1 MSHRSLATP
10 FAIAPRPS
18 GEPRPSTAT
27 TSALHASK
35 RPLQRWSQER
45 ASAIALFMLLLGVSF
60 VATRAVG
67 ELLFR

>member
-1 MSHRSLATP
+1 MVHRSLATP

-18 GEPRPSTAT
+18 GESPSASA
-27 TSALHASK
+27 SALQSSK
-35 RPLQRWSQER
+35 RPLQRWSHER

-60 VATRAVG
+60 VATRVVG

>member
-10 FAIAPRPS
+10 FAIASRPS
-18 GEPRPSTAT
+18 GEPDPATAT
-27 TSALHASK
+27 ASALQASK
-35 RPLQRWSQER
+35 RPLQRWIQER

-60 VATRAVG
+60 VATRVVG

>member
-1 MSHRSLATP
+1 MNHRSLATP

-18 GEPRPSTAT
+18 GETPPATA
-27 TSALHASK
+27 SALHSSK
-35 RPLQRWSQER
+35 RPLPRWSQER

-60 VATRAVG
+60 IATRVVG